1 MLNQSEDVIKDNEMF
16 RSLFEKLSA
25 DPLAEIREL
34 DNIKIQE
41 IVKKIGKYNKKQFL
55 QRVAALRIP
64 FENRDTAV
72 LLDAITT
79 ATLNWLSVNNWNFE
93 GFPMSYGKFKKVIY
107 SINQLESKSAIDPLD
122 NPYLD
127 DIQFYGNYRVMPG
140 INLTSSYNLKMVIQS
155 IFLSDRINLSEEK
168 NEYISILLHDNLV
181 VSTNVCNNCQI
192 SEKFPSTTR
201 EIFLPDKAK
210 LDSYVRSIYLNT
222 SPKDVSEL
230 LIKEEDVDSEKHKPF
245 SQNQHVFLTHPY
257 LDTGEGILILDVT
270 SVSNSLYNKIVTLI
284 PEECVFEEIWNDVRK
299 SFGGLNHKK
308 IADGSFGIELLDEK
322 NYKETIFNVTNDKL
336 IIAFGIF
343 SGVNENV
350 DYSDKIT
357 SRLEL
362 MLGKLISHNLRS
374 DQLFIVII
382 GHTLGG
388 SVSASLKRNI
398 LYKDI
403 PIAQFKA
410 MELRAISHV
419 ETDDIFLPRFM
430 RAKMQL
436 LEPQLLGVI
445 GEGDFMPAIMFSEN
459 DLSFYVGDDID
470 YREMRIHTMI
480 EETSDYYLK
489 AQRNYNEKL
498 FYSMLDGNWRTA
510 RKEEFSNRYLSD
522 HLPDQGFK
530 CFIETKNGKVIEV
543 TTEGINNHR
552 ELDILFSSFDL
563 VSYWLEQ
570 YYSINEPENDYVIYL
585 CMEEDS
591 EKYHLVDEVSN
602 REHTINVISKGNLIV
617 WGITSQIYR
626 NIGMAKT
633 NDYERELIR
642 KIIDSLE
649 TVDSDTLDRIFY
661 PNYKK
666 KMTGLILDDNGKLS
680 VPTHGFQLLRI
691 SEYEIN
697 QLLDELGKYL
707 KKKGYVH
714 GPIPKKDN
722 SQFCNKIVGFLYS
735 ILEQEVSVF
744 NKNQLL
750 KFLIAQIETLLPE
763 QLRKESSYN
772 NDIVL
777 SVQEKDLFF
786 KQLNDDNR
794 NSLATKFLLEY
805 VIASP
810 INGNQN
816 IGMWEIERLLAI
828 CSLIIDWAHRSDYF
842 KYNFVDTTMN
852 FLPSNRIGVKEEDF
866 KDVSSAMLAS
876 RNLQLA
882 NSNLPASES
891 KSYVAKVE
899 QLFKTS
905 LNNAFIE
912 AFEYSY
918 EEFNL
923 IIGCLIDTYD
933 DLNKIVWIEEEDEL
947 IRKIFNGLN
956 RKINESKIVLVLDS
970 ITLFERSGYL
980 MPPPGFEKLDI
991 FPWRFNRRLSFIR
1004 RPLIKYDKKYMFG
1017 IRNIIHAHK
1026 YLMRLIWGGRL
1037 KTDSRK
1043 MKDIMSKLRNILGD
1057 EFNDRVKSVLETY
1070 PDLQVEKGISKI
1082 GKHRISD
1089 EKNNTLGDIDVF
1101 VINRKKKKLFIIETK
1116 DFSFSRN
1123 PYELAMEQEKVFTG
1137 DKAFLI
1143 KHLKR
1148 SDWIRKNLRQVINYY
1163 NLEDCN
1169 WKVITMFVVSEHLMT
1184 KDLVD
1189 TKGVKFISLKE
1200 LNCNL
1205 FS

>member
-1 MLNQSEDVIKDNEMF
+1 MF
-16 RSLFEKLSA
+16 RSLFKKLPD
-25 DPLAEIREL
+25 DPLTEIREL

-64 FENRDTAV
+64 FENRNMAV

-93 GFPMSYGKFKKVIY
+93 GLSMSYGKFKKVIY
-107 SINQLESKSAIDPLD
+107 SINQLDSKIAIDPLD

-155 IFLSDRINLSEEK
+155 IFLSDRINLSKEK

-181 VSTNVCNNCQI
+181 VSTNVCNNCQV
-192 SEKFPSTTR
+192 SEKLPSNIQ

-210 LDSYVRSIYLNT
+210 LDSYIRSIYLNT
-222 SPKDVSEL
+222 PPKGASEL
-230 LIKEEDVDSEKHKPF
+230 LIKKEDVDSEKQKPF
-245 SQNQHVFLTHPY
+245 SQNQHIFLTYPY
-257 LDTGEGILILDVT
+257 LDTGEGLLILDVT
-270 SVSNSLYNKIVTLI
+270 SISNSLYNKIVTLI
-284 PEECVFEEIWNDVRK
+284 PEECVFEEIWSDVRK

-308 IADGSFGIELLDEK
+308 IADDSLGIELLDER

-362 MLGKLISHNLRS
+362 IVEKLISHNLRS

-388 SVSASLKRNI
+388 RVSALLKWNK

-403 PIAQFKA
+403 PIAQFNA

-436 LEPQLLGVI
+436 LKPKFLG
-445 GEGDFMPAIMFSEN
+445 GFGKGDFISAIMFSEN
-459 DLSFYVGDDID
+459 DLSFYVGKDID
-470 YREMRIHTMI
+470 YREMNILTMI

-489 AQRNYNEKL
+489 AQRKYNKKL
-498 FYSMLDGNWRTA
+498 FYSMLDGNWCTA
-510 RKEEFSNRYLSD
+510 VKEEFSNRYLSD
-522 HLPDQGFK
+522 HLPDQGLR

-543 TTEGINNHR
+543 TTEEIDNR
-552 ELDILFSSFDL
+552 KKLDILFSSFDL

-570 YYSINEPENDYVIYL
+570 YYSINDPENDYVIYL
-585 CMEEDS
+585 CMEEDP
-591 EKYHLVDEVSN
+591 EKYYLMDGVNN

-617 WGITSQIYR
+617 WEITSQIYR
-626 NIGMAKT
+626 NIGMAET

-642 KIIDSLE
+642 KIIGSVE
-649 TVDSDTLDRIFY
+649 TVDSDTLDQIFY

-680 VPTHGFQLLRI
+680 VPTRGFQLLRI

-697 QLLDELGKYL
+697 KLLDELGEYL
-707 KKKGYVH
+707 KIKGYEH

-735 ILEQEVSVF
+735 ILEKEVSVF

-750 KFLIAQIETLLPE
+750 ECLIAQIETLLPE

-772 NDIVL
+772 NDIFL

-786 KQLNDDNR
+786 KQLNDYNR
-794 NSLATKFLLEY
+794 NSLATRFLLEY

-852 FLPSNRIGVKEEDF
+852 FLQSNRIGIKEEDF
-866 KDVSSAMLAS
+866 RDINSAMLAS

-882 NSNLPASES
+882 HSNLPVSDN

-905 LNNAFIE
+905 LNDAFVE
-912 AFEYSY
+912 AFDYSY

-923 IIGCLIDTYD
+923 IIECLIDIYD
-933 DLNKIVWIEEEDEL
+933 DLNKIVWIEDEDEL

-980 MPPPGFEKLDI
+980 VPPSGFEKLDI

-1017 IRNIIHAHK
+1017 IRNIIHARE
-1026 YLMRLIWGGRL
+1026 YLMHLIWGGRL
-1037 KTDSRK
+1037 KTKSRK
-1043 MKDIMSKLRNILGD
+1043 MKDIMSKLRNILGY
-1057 EFNDRVKSVLETY
+1057 EFNDRVKNVLETY

-1148 SDWIRKNLRQVINYY
+1148 SDWIRKNLRQVISYY

-1169 WKVITMFVVSEHLMT
+1169 WKVITMFVVSENLMT

-1200 LNCNL
+1200 LNCKL
-1205 FS
+1205 FN